1 MDYDKRIEF
10 GNENYSEKTQSFSR
24 NNFTMRYECFFIK
37 SEFELS
43 MNTTVKFCTRK
54 KHLAD
59 TLWFWL
65 TAYVTIILG
74 LTYQLLSYNGD
85 YIMTNKYDLFLKWV
99 LCYIA
104 LYDRTMS
111 RGQSNKWNEI
121 WMFHTN
127 HIVLIEIWRAI
138 AKMIKMAMV
147 LIKILWRSRCWI
159 I

>member
-1 MDYDKRIEF
+1 MF
-10 GNENYSEKTQSFSR
+10 
-24 NNFTMRYECFFIK
+24 FFIK